1 MSEMAMNS
9 GAGSAGSEGAAMT
22 GSADKETATI
32 KVEANVRPIEPR
44 NNLLAF
50 ASIRIANCFVVD
62 NIKVVAGEKGLMVDM
77 PSIKGND
84 GKYHNIAFPIT
95 ADFRKQITGAI
106 LEGYTAA
113 IDKVQN
119 IGEAQREYAEKPTIK
134 EQLRAGA
141 EKAAERE
148 SARPAPQA
156 AAAKRPGM
164 PEMG

>member
-1 MSEMAMNS
+1 MSESINNHADV
-9 GAGSAGSEGAAMT
+9 AAKAAST
-22 GSADKETATI
+22 AKETAI

-50 ASIRIANCFVVD
+50 ASVKIADCFVVD

-95 ADFRKQITGAI
+95 ADFRKQIVEAI
-106 LEGYTAA
+106 LDGYTAA
-113 IDKVQN
+113 VDRVHN
-119 IGEAQREYAEKPTIK
+119 LGAAQREYTEKPRIK
-134 EQLRAGA
+134 EQLEAGA
-141 EKAAERE
+141 KMAADRE
-148 SARPAPQA
+148 APKPQQE
-156 AAAKRPGM
+156 AAAKRAGVG